1 MSMVKRRG
9 RSQRFRIPIK
19 FPKGRRKTPLQ
30 ASTLKIGEVSKISQI
45 PIVTLRF
52 YENEGLIQSFKADE
66 NRKSSHRRFSRSIFL
81 HLDFIRVC
89 RSAGISIPQI
99 KSILK
104 LYRGYK
110 VPSKVNMAALRRS
123 IDLIRDQRNGLARI
137 EKMLLYRLRHP
148 EVDLEELFER
158 KPEMF

>member
-1 MSMVKRRG
+1 MVKRQK
-9 RSQRFRIPIK
+9 RSQIFKIPIK
-19 FPKGRRKTPLQ
+19 FRKGRRKTPLQ
-30 ASTLKIGEVSKISQI
+30 ASTLKIGEVSKISEI
-45 PIVTLRF
+45 PVVTLRF
-52 YENEGLIQSFKADE
+52 YENEGLIQSFKVDE
-66 NRKSSHRRFSRSIFL
+66 NRKSSHRRFSQSVFL
-81 HLDFIRVC
+81 HLDFIKAC

-99 KSILK
+99 KSIVK

-123 IDLIRDQRNGLARI
+123 IDLIRGQRESLARI

-148 EVDLEELFER
+148 EADLEELFER

>member
-1 MSMVKRRG
+1 MKRRD
-9 RSQRFRIPIK
+9 RSQSVIIPIK
-19 FPKGRRKTPLQ
+19 FKRRRRKTPLQ
-30 ASTLKIGEVSKISQI
+30 ASTLKIGEVSKISEI

-89 RSAGISIPQI
+89 RSAGLSIPQI

-123 IDLIRDQRNGLARI
+123 IDLIRTQKSILTRI
-137 EKMLLYRLRHP
+137 EKLLLYRLRHP
-148 EVDLEELFER
+148 GADLDELFER
-158 KPEMF
+158 KPDIF